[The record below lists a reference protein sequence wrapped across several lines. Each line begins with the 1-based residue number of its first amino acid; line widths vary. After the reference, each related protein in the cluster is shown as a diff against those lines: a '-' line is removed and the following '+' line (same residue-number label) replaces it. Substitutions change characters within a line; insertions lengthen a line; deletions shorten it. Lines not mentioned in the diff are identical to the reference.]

1 MNFFERLEHSAIRSN
16 NLVCMGM
23 DPDLSRIP
31 LQVSQYEAL
40 ITFYL
45 DILEEMHRQGVFP
58 SMVKPN
64 SAYFEQYGLDGFRA
78 LAKIISEYRKAGH
91 LVLLD
96 AKRGDI
102 DRTNRA
108 YARAAFEELGADALT
123 VNPYMGVESLEP
135 FMEYLSEGRGIY
147 VLARTSNP
155 GAKDFQE
162 KLIDGEALYERV
174 VRSFSQQ
181 GRAGVGFVMGGTS
194 PSSMQTILQK
204 LQKSNQPTSLLIPG
218 FGAQGASVEQVM
230 GLFRDFPKTRLLHR
244 LNASSSINY
253 AWQNAQTKPEEYASA
268 AVHALRDL
276 ISKCKLKD
284 KEL

>member
-1 MNFFERLEHSAIRSN
+1 MNFFERLEHAATQRN
-16 NLVCMGM
+16 NLVCMGI
-23 DPDLSRIP
+23 DPDLNRIP
-31 LQVSQYEAL
+31 VEGSNYEAL

-45 DILEEMHRQGVFP
+45 DILEEMHRQDVFP

-108 YARAAFEELGADALT
+108 YARAVFDELGADALT

-135 FMEYLSEGRGIY
+135 FMQYLSEGRGLYI
-147 VLARTSNP
+147 LARTSNP

-162 KLIDGEALYERV
+162 KLIDGEALYEHV
-174 VRSFSQQ
+174 VQNFAQQ
-181 GRAGVGFVMGGTS
+181 KRAGVGFVMGGTS
-194 PSSMQTILQK
+194 PSSMQTILEK
-204 LQKSNQPTSLLIPG
+204 LQNSNQPTSLLIPG
-218 FGAQGASVEQVM
+218 FGAQGASAEQVM
-230 GLFRDFPKTRLLHR
+230 GLFNEFPETRCLHR

-253 AWQNAQTKPEEYASA
+253 AWQNSQTKPGEYALA
-268 AVHALRDL
+268 AVSALRSL
-276 ISKCKLKD
+276 VNKCKLKD
-284 KEL
+284 QEF